1 MTLVTQTASTADLA
15 KPKTTAVGAARC
27 TASDL
32 LRWAGLGDQVSDQ
45 TDRMPYATRRVR
57 ARSGPGVRNQLRPR
71 ADTAQT
77 QLEGS
82 WRLVQQQHLL
92 REKS

>member
-1 MTLVTQTASTADLA
+1 VKLLAILAPASIRFLIQVKAE
-15 KPKTTAVGAARC
+15 AVWGGTPPEGVPC
-27 TASDL
+27 TASEFSDIGI
-32 LRWAGLGDQVSDQ
+32 GL
-45 TDRMPYATRRVR
+45 R
-57 ARSGPGVRNQLRPR
+57 ARPGPGVRNQLRPR